1 MKNDSIAI
9 KDVHDSLK
17 PSMVKENV
25 KHSIIVK
32 NASYI
37 DLPVTLDKNGTII
50 AAKEGTLRALV

>member
-1 MKNDSIAI
+1 M
-9 KDVHDSLK
+9 HDSLK

-37 DLPVTLDKNGTII
+37 DLPVTLDKNGSII

>member
-1 MKNDSIAI
+1 MAI
-9 KDVHDSLK
+9 KDASVLVHDSMK
-17 PSMVKENV
+17 PSLVVKENV